1 MRLTSRLFFLAIL
14 SFAACAPDRPT
25 TNVVIIIMD
34 TAREDRLACYGHS
47 RKNTPNLD
55 ELAREST
62 IYRSAYS
69 VSSWTAPAHASLFTG
84 LYPAAH
90 GCTQENW
97 TMGEDLVSLAE
108 VLRNNGYQTHGITE
122 NPTISASYGFG
133 QGFDTYQEVWRPH
146 EYGGENPANFLFEGV
161 MASLDRETPFL
172 LFINFIE
179 PHAPYDS
186 SGEFIDTYVDDP
198 ASGPKGYRGKEFYL
212 GTVTRSEADF
222 RHMKALYDAEILY
235 TDHQIGRIVNRLK
248 AEGLWEDTI
257 FIVTSDHGENI
268 GEHGHM
274 EHYFSLHETTLRI
287 PLMIHYPA
295 LFRPGAED
303 VEPTQITDLFPTLM
317 NLLGL
322 DPGNAH
328 GADLLEPGARNNR
341 PILCEFYWPAQAL
354 HAYGEDGDDLAMNRW
369 KRHLK
374 AVIHG
379 SDKLIWASDGD
390 HELYDLAEDPEELHN
405 RIASPE
411 AIPKVQ
417 ALTKLMDLLIARYR
431 ADFVG
436 ERSTDIPEPDEET
449 LEALKAL
456 GYVR

>member
-1 MRLTSRLFFLAIL
+1 MRLGSTLFLLAML
-14 SFAACAPDRPT
+14 TLASCAPAGPKT
-25 TNVVIIIMD
+25 SVVIIIMD
-34 TAREDRLACYGHS
+34 TARQDRLACYGHF
-47 RKNTPNLD
+47 RDNTPNLD

-62 IYRSAYS
+62 VFRSAYS

-97 TMGEDLVSLAE
+97 TMGEDLVTLAE
-108 VLRNNGYQTHGITE
+108 VLRHNGYQTYGITE
-122 NPTISASYGFG
+122 NPTISASFGFG
-133 QGFDTYQEVWRPH
+133 QGFDSYQEVWRPRD
-146 EYGGENPANFLFEGV
+146 YGEENPAYYLFEGV
-161 MASLDRETPFL
+161 LAGLDRQKPFF

-186 SGEFIDTYVDDP
+186 SHEFIDAYVEDP
-198 ASGPKGYRGKEFYL
+198 TSGPNGNDGKEFYL
-212 GTVTRSEADF
+212 GKVTFSEADF

-235 TDHQIGRIVNRLK
+235 TDHQIGRIMERLK
-248 AEGLWEDTI
+248 SEGLWEETI

-274 EHYFSLHETTLRI
+274 EHYFSLHQTTVKI
-287 PLMIHYPA
+287 PLMIRYPA
-295 LFRPGAED
+295 FFRPGTED
-303 VEPTQITDLFPTLM
+303 VEPTQITDIFPTLM

-322 DPGNAH
+322 DPGEAH
-328 GADLLEPGARNNR
+328 GADLLEPGARSNR
-341 PILCEFYWPAQAL
+341 PVLCEFYWPSQAL
-354 HAYGEDGDDLAMNRW
+354 HAYGEDGDDMAMNRW

-374 AVIHG
+374 AVIYG

-390 HELYDLAEDPEELHN
+390 HEFYDLTEDPEERHN
-405 RIASPE
+405 LIASPD
-411 AIPKVQ
+411 AAPKVK
-417 ALTKLMDLLIARYR
+417 ALTKLIDSLIARYR